1 MGVRWSSSLEPVKA
15 ISQVLF
21 EMMQPWTGIK
31 NREAVLVYTKEPSP
45 QKAFL
50 RLGEKKEARAKIK
63 QWFILQNKA
72 KVRLLRLLVYPKSKN
87 NCMGW
92 Q

>member
-1 MGVRWSSSLEPVKA
+1 MEPVKA

-21 EMMQPWTGIK
+21 KTIQPWTGIK
-31 NREAVLVYTKEPSP
+31 NRKAVLVCTKESSR

-50 RLGEKKEARAKIK
+50 PLGEKKEARAKIK

-72 KVRLLRLLVYPKSKN
+72 KVRLLRLPVYPKSKN
-87 NCMGW
+87 T
-92 Q
+92 